1 MDLGLEGEYEQ
12 RNGGRKV
19 DHIQTVLRSL
29 RGLKQQGW
37 ERLPDQFSSRNFAKH
52 INILKVLRS
61 PATKRS
67 I

>member
-1 MDLGLEGEYEQ
+1 MGLEEEYEQ
-12 RNGGRKV
+12 RNGGREV
-19 DHIQTVLRSL
+19 DHVPTMVSSL
-29 RGLKQQGW
+29 RGLEQQGW
-37 ERLPDQFSSRNFAKH
+37 EKLPDKFSSRNFAKH

>member
-1 MDLGLEGEYEQ
+1 MNKEMMVGKLTI
-12 RNGGRKV
+12 
-19 DHIQTVLRSL
+19 HPTVVSSL
-29 RGLKQQGW
+29 RGLEQQGW
-37 ERLPDQFSSRNFAKH
+37 ERLPDKFSSRNFAKH